1 MALSRRLVFFSCC
14 FSPLLLFLFALFAA
28 PTVTAEEPKT
38 DAIVLEEDELTV
50 NGAPDEANE
59 DAKDES
65 DDTGAQP
72 THKQSALINI
82 NADKLPSA
90 SVQCFCLMGDDQLLA
105 GCTGEAKEIRV
116 FNAAGEYLKSIEL
129 PVAPEAINVA
139 PDGTIL
145 VAGEGVL
152 LRLSKAGEIVTQ
164 VESPH
169 AAAIRDAKKLVRE
182 QTLDQHKQQAEMLP
196 QMLESYD
203 TAIKGLEEQITALK
217 DQDNSEEQLKSLKE
231 MVSTYESA
239 KEQMKEQFGTAE
251 ELTEEKI
258 EEMVQAAIQ
267 YKLKVASISAD
278 DDSVYVACGMPA
290 GYGYAVWKLNPDFA
304 DGKEIVSGLSGCC
317 GQMDVQANADGVF
330 VAENSRKRVRRFDA
344 EGKSICDWGK
354 ASEGVEGFGSCCN
367 PMNLAFGTNGAV
379 YTAEDTTGRIKRYS
393 SDGKLLSVVGAA
405 DVVPGCKK
413 VSIGVDS
420 TGDRVY
426 MLDITKNNVAVLTRI
441 LPDPKEPLA
450 DAVSP
455 RSRGILSLFGIE

>member
-1 MALSRRLVFFSCC
+1 MSLS
-14 FSPLLLFLFALFAA
+14 LFLAQSA
-28 PTVTAEEPKT
+28 TAEESKPVT
-38 DAIVLEEDELTV
+38 VLIEADVVTIDGDA
-50 NGAPDEANE
+50 
-59 DAKDES
+59 S
-65 DDTGAQP
+65 DDAAEEAKEESKDDSDPTGEQP

-82 NADKLPSA
+82 NADGLSQA

-105 GCTGEAKEIRV
+105 GCTGNANEIRV
-116 FNAAGEYLKSIEL
+116 FDAEGKFLKSIEL

-139 PDGTIL
+139 KDGTIL
-145 VAGEGVL
+145 VAGEGEL
-152 LRLSKAGEIVTQ
+152 IRLSKDGEIVTKA
-164 VESPH
+164 ESPH
-169 AAAIRDAKKLVRE
+169 AAAIREAKKQVRE
-182 QTLDQHKQQAEMLP
+182 QTIEQHKQQADMLP
-196 QMLESYD
+196 QMLETYD
-203 TAIKGLEEQITALK
+203 TAIKALK
-217 DQDNSEEQLKSLKE
+217 DQIDGLKDQENADEQLATLEETIKS
-231 MVSTYESA
+231 YESA
-239 KEQMKEQFGTAE
+239 KEQMKKEYGTAE

-267 YKLKVASISAD
+267 YKLKVASISSDGDA
-278 DDSVYVACGMPA
+278 VYVACGMPA

-304 DGKEIVSGLSGCC
+304 EGKEIVSGLSGCC

-393 SDGKLLSVVGAA
+393 NDGKLLSVVGAA

-426 MLDITKNNVAVLTRI
+426 MLDITKNNVAVLTRV

-450 DAVSP
+450 DAVSAK
-455 RSRGILSLFGIE
+455 SGGILSLLGLE

>member
-1 MALSRRLVFFSCC
+1 MVLSRRFEVLSCC
-14 FSPLLLFLFALFAA
+14 LSLSLALA
-28 PTVTAEEPKT
+28 PSATAEESKPVT
-38 DAIVLEEDELTV
+38 VLIEADALTID
-50 NGAPDEANE
+50 GDASDEAAE
-59 DAKDES
+59 DAKEESKDES
-65 DDTGAQP
+65 DPTGEQP

-82 NADKLPSA
+82 NAKGLSQA

-105 GCTGEAKEIRV
+105 GCTGNANEIRV
-116 FNAAGEYLKSIEL
+116 FNAEGKFLKSIEL

-139 PDGTIL
+139 KDGTIL
-145 VAGEGVL
+145 VAGEGEL
-152 LRLSKAGEIVTQ
+152 IRLSKDGEIVTKA
-164 VESPH
+164 ESPH
-169 AAAIRDAKKLVRE
+169 AAAIREAKKEVRE
-182 QTLDQHKQQAEMLP
+182 QTIEQHKQQADMLP
-196 QMLESYD
+196 QMLETYD
-203 TAIKGLEEQITALK
+203 TAIKAIKEQITALE
-217 DQDNSEEQLKSLKE
+217 DQDDSKEQLAALEETIKS
-231 MVSTYESA
+231 YESA
-239 KEQMKEQFGTAE
+239 KEQMKKEYGTAE

-267 YKLKVASISAD
+267 YKLKVASISSDGDA
-278 DDSVYVACGMPA
+278 VYVACGMPA

-304 DGKEIVSGLSGCC
+304 EGKEIVSGLSGCC

-393 SDGKLLSVVGAA
+393 NDGKLLSVVGAA

-426 MLDITKNNVAVLTRI
+426 MLDITKNNVAVLTRV

-450 DAVSP
+450 DAVSAK
-455 RSRGILSLFGIE
+455 SSGILSLLGLE

>member
-1 MALSRRLVFFSCC
+1 MALSRRFEVLSCC
-14 FSPLLLFLFALFAA
+14 LSLSLALTQSA
-28 PTVTAEEPKT
+28 TAEESKPVT
-38 DAIVLEEDELTV
+38 VLIEADVVTVDGDAS
-50 NGAPDEANE
+50 DEAAE
-59 DAKDES
+59 EAKEKSKDES
-65 DDTGAQP
+65 DPTGEQP

-82 NADKLPSA
+82 NADGLSQA

-105 GCTGEAKEIRV
+105 GCTGNANEIRV
-116 FNAAGEYLKSIEL
+116 FDAEGKFLKSIEL

-139 PDGTIL
+139 KDGTIL
-145 VAGEGVL
+145 VAGEGQL
-152 LRLSKAGEIVTQ
+152 IRLSKDGEIVTKA
-164 VESPH
+164 ESPH
-169 AAAIRDAKKLVRE
+169 AAAIREAKKQVRE
-182 QTLDQHKQQAEMLP
+182 QTIEQHKQQADMLP

-203 TAIKGLEEQITALK
+203 NAIKAIKEQITALEG
-217 DQDNSEEQLKSLKE
+217 QDDSKEQLAALEETIK
-231 MVSTYESA
+231 TYESA
-239 KEQMKEQFGTAE
+239 KEQMKTEYGTAE

-267 YKLKVASISAD
+267 YKLKVASISSDGDA
-278 DDSVYVACGMPA
+278 VYVACGMPA

-304 DGKEIVSGLSGCC
+304 EGKEIVSGLSGCC

-393 SDGKLLSVVGAA
+393 NDGKLLSVVGAA

-426 MLDITKNNVAVLTRI
+426 MLDITKNNVAVLTRV

-450 DAVSP
+450 DAVSAK
-455 RSRGILSLFGIE
+455 SGGILSLLGLE